1 MSPTAAAG
9 GVILNG
15 TMTNAMVAVL
25 HQFMMLVTLQELV
38 RGDKFRG
45 SKRTLVAGIIS
56 TTWSLLQEV
65 DNAQH
70 LRVSE
75 LMIRAWYLLQ
85 DVHCTTND
93 SARDVPDGSWA
104 DRAKAAS
111 RLYFWTRA

>member
-65 DNAQH
+65 DQYLQESPGLALSEPACYQRQLPMYLVH
-70 LRVSE
+70 LHCHHRTSMTVAVTGVALE
-75 LMIRAWYLLQ
+75 L
-85 DVHCTTND
+85 V
-93 SARDVPDGSWA
+93 VE
-104 DRAKAAS
+104 
-111 RLYFWTRA
+111 